1 MIGTEIDTLDSVTS
15 SMDDVESLQKLD
27 MLLEKMAQ
35 GDRPSTF
42 VDPDGQTI
50 AIPASLYRVLRQVV
64 PLLAHGES
72 VAVIPTQTD
81 MTTREAADFL
91 NMSRPSLVKLLEDGT
106 IPHTKVGTHRRVR
119 FVDVLAY
126 KNQRSE
132 GRKELLD
139 EMLAV
144 AQEHNAYD

>member
-1 MIGTEIDTLDSVTS
+1 MIGTEIEALDPVTS
-15 SMDDVESLQKLD
+15 STDDVETLQRLE

-35 GDRPSTF
+35 GDRLSTF
-42 VDPDGQTI
+42 VDPDGQTV
-50 AIPASLYRVLRQVV
+50 ALPASLYHILRRVV

-72 VAVIPTQTD
+72 VAVVPTQTD
-81 MTTREAADFL
+81 MTTQEAADFL

-106 IPHTKVGTHRRVR
+106 IPHSKVGTHRRVR

-126 KNQRSE
+126 KKQRSE
-132 GRKELLD
+132 GRKELLN